1 MRLFRRMWSHYGERK
16 RESWG
21 FQLQSIFKSKY
32 NRKLGKSF
40 FMTFCFSCGL
50 FVCCLFCFVFPKSNS
65 LLHTKNVQGM
75 EGLITESPNK
85 WQQFHLSLF
94 IRTLTLCCFS
104 LLIPLLISPQDNCL
118 VLFSINWQSFLVSC
132 DCLL

>member
-65 LLHTKNVQGM
+65 HKECTGNGGVDNRKSKQVAAVSFVLVYKNTDTLL
-75 EGLITESPNK
+75 L
-85 WQQFHLSLF
+85 LF
-94 IRTLTLCCFS
+94 IDTSSYQPSR
-104 LLIPLLISPQDNCL
+104 Q
-118 VLFSINWQSFLVSC
+118 LFSFVFNQLAIFS
-132 DCLL
+132 CLL